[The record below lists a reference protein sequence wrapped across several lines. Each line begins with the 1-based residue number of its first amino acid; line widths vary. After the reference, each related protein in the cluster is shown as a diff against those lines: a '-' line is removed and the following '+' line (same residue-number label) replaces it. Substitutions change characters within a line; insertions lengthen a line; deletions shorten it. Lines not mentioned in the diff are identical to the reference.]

1 MMAYTIIAAR
11 KKKIIQPQP
20 LDNVSIVLSPLFL
33 IIRPT
38 INAMANKKKINS
50 INQI

>member
-1 MMAYTIIAAR
+1 MITNTIIAAR
-11 KKKIIQPQP
+11 KRKIIQPQP

-33 IIRPT
+33 MIRPT
-38 INAMANKKKINS
+38 IKAMANIKKINS